1 MNRPF
6 LRIWIE
12 QFINL
17 ISLIPNQKNSLLNL
31 ATRKSFFITLI
42 SLCISLSSTSQESNW
57 KNESFGNYS
66 NSSEVIERRSLN
78 EKHFERADGKV
89 DMFVSSEP
97 INYMENGLW
106 QTIYT
111 TLSVDETGPYKY
123 SNTSN
128 LFKSYYPEQ
137 IQQGFKTILEG
148 KVVLEM
154 QNASMY
160 YQSNGERL
168 GEVSISNSIAKADKN
183 IISYPSVYGNG
194 IDLLI
199 TQKGGKRK
207 LDYII
212 QNKAALNTQ
221 FMNAEY
227 LVFSEDIVLPKGW
240 NAKLENGAVLM
251 MDESGKVVSLYETPS
266 IFDSNTDNVEKLN
279 KANKTID
286 FENFSSKR
294 EDKKRNNILEDESI
308 KYELELN
315 GTILTIITK
324 VQMSFLL
331 DIKRVYPILID
342 PTLTATVATTAT
354 WWYDYIAPYGP
365 ASVATTGAPVGSLIT
380 NVNLALNVTA
390 TQYWPFG
397 GLFQYTGN
405 CGAWHVFSL
414 DDGAILA
421 FTCGGNL
428 GNWNCQNPNKTWRTV
443 IWSVDGDD
451 YRARWGYTVTV
462 TYETITAPTSITG
475 TSTICPGG
483 STTLTASGGTAN
495 AGSTAITTQWFTG
508 SCGGTL
514 VGTGASI
521 TVSPAVTTT
530 YYARRVGQCTTTGC
544 ASITVIVNSNVNNPG
559 VITAPA
565 SICAG
570 TAANISNVTVAST
583 GVPASAGPN
592 YYYYYQRTSAPA
604 TGWVM
609 YNGPTA
615 SLTSALPAAVTGTAG
630 TYLLARNSEFGCA
643 GQTSAPFLNL
653 TVDAAPTLGTL
664 SNPGPIDFCD
674 AGGNFTTAVNVSGQ
688 VGSVMWDWGS
698 NNGVWN
704 NNWLAGANSGI
715 CCFPKKVSN
724 SDGNADR
731 IRYRVTNGSCS
742 AVTSGTILIRNRFN
756 EAPTNLTST
765 SSVYCSNAAP
775 ATITLTASFPT
786 SINMNGTVNFYSGS
800 CGGTLVGSVS
810 PSASSSSAALTIT
823 SPGTTTTY
831 YARYEP
837 GSGFGCSNSA
847 CVSTTVTVNTVSI
860 APVSIIGTTTIC
872 AGGSTTLTLSGGTAG
887 TGAVAEWFSGSCG
900 GTLIGTG
907 NSVSVSPGA
916 TITYYVRYS
925 GTCNTTTCASVNVTV
940 NTLSTAL
947 TITPMV
953 GTICPN
959 TNYTI
964 IAGGGTAGTGSTIN
978 WYTGPN
984 GTGTFLG
991 SGSTVTV
998 TPSSSTTYY
1007 VRREG
1012 TCNTTADASVT
1023 INVKTYVY
1031 AANGA
1036 TTNNYCTDNAGWHHF
1051 YTGDEIIFSV
1061 QGDITSAPF
1070 GFPMA
1075 TIIDNGAYYQQT
1087 EGPGTAPGCASNQN
1101 PNEERFEMERSW
1113 NIDMGGGAPIGTY
1126 NIRFYY
1132 QPAERTAIETAA
1144 ANWMATYPDCGYG
1157 YKYPNPLGFYW
1168 FKNSGSNYTAPD
1180 YDGTQYAATV
1190 SSVSGVNYAEW
1201 TGISGFSGGSG
1212 AIILEPITTLPIE
1225 LASFAS
1231 VCGESGEEVT
1241 VRWSTS
1247 SEHNSSH
1254 FTVDRSIDGIDWEVL
1269 GTVNAA
1275 GNSTSNLNYEL
1286 TDSDA
1291 RDHAVVYY
1299 RLNQFDI
1306 DGTAKVY
1313 GPTSAECLNDQLGF
1327 EVFPNP
1333 AGTNVTVLLHG
1344 EHQEGETSIHITDI
1358 NGKEVKTIFYSEQ
1371 VGKLISVDLRN
1382 LEQGVYVVRLVNGE
1396 ENNQFVR
1403 LVKQ

>member
-1 MNRPF
+1 MNRISI
-6 LRIWIE
+6 RILIE
-12 QFINL
+12 QIIKYSSQFL
-17 ISLIPNQKNSLLNL
+17 NQKNIQLNL
-31 ATRKSFFITLI
+31 VSRKSFFITLI
-42 SLCISLSSTSQESNW
+42 SLCASLTSTSQESNW

-66 NSSEVIERRSLN
+66 NSSELVERRSLN
-78 EKHFERADGKV
+78 EKHFEREDGKV

-97 INYMENGLW
+97 INFMENGLW

-111 TLSVDETGPYKY
+111 TISVDPTSPYKY

-148 KVVLEM
+148 EVVLEM

-168 GEVSISNSIAKADKN
+168 GEVSISNSIAKVDKN
-183 IISYPSVYGNG
+183 IISYPSVYGAG
-194 IDLLI
+194 IDLMI

-227 LVFSEDIVLPKGW
+227 LVFSEDIVLPNGW
-240 NAKLENGAVLM
+240 SAKLENGSVLL
-251 MDESGKVVSLYETPS
+251 MDQTGKVVSLYETPFV
-266 IFDSNTDNVEKLN
+266 FDNNKSVLDKPHNENVNLDL
-279 KANKTID
+279 T
-286 FENFSSKR
+286 NFSVERINKDNSVKQIDDNISY
-294 EDKKRNNILEDESI
+294 EISMNGSTLNIL
-308 KYELELN
+308 
-315 GTILTIITK
+315 TK
-324 VQMSFLL
+324 VKMTYLQ
-331 DIKRVYPILID
+331 DENRVFPVMVD
-342 PTLTATVATTAT
+342 PTLVANFAPSG
-354 WWYDYIAPYGP
+354 WWYSNGGGP
-365 ASVATTGAPVGSLIT
+365 TGVASSGAPAGSSIT
-380 NVNLALNVTA
+380 NVNLALNNIAVQY
-390 TQYWPFG
+390 QYWWGGWSGSYSNNCFSWHAFG
-397 GLFQYTGN
+397 
-405 CGAWHVFSL
+405 L
-414 DDGAILA
+414 DDGIAGSY
-421 FTCGGNL
+421 TCGGNL
-428 GNWNCQNPNKTWRTV
+428 STWNCQNPNKTWYTR
-443 IWSVDGDD
+443 IFSWDGDS
-451 YRARWGYTVTV
+451 YRAVWGAVVTV

-475 TSTICPGG
+475 TTSVCPGG
-483 STTLTASGGTAN
+483 STTLTASGGTSN
-495 AGSTAITTQWFTG
+495 AGSTAITTQWLTG

-544 ASITVIVNSNVNNPG
+544 ASITVTVNSNVNNPG

-570 TAANISNVTVAST
+570 TAANISNVTVATT

-592 YYYYYQRTSAPA
+592 YYYYYQRTSAPV

-653 TVDAAPTLGTL
+653 TVDAAPTLGAL

-704 NNWLAGANSGI
+704 NNWVAGANSGI

-742 AVTSGTILIRNRFN
+742 AVTSGTILIRNRYN

-775 ATITLTASFPT
+775 ATITLTSSFPT

-810 PSASSSSAALTIT
+810 PSASSSSAALTIA

-837 GSGFGCSNSA
+837 GSGLGCSNSA
-847 CVSTTVTVNTVSI
+847 CVSTTVTVNTLSI
-860 APVSIIGTTTIC
+860 APASITGTTTIC

-887 TGAVAEWFSGSCG
+887 TGATAQWYSGSCG
-900 GTLIGTG
+900 GTLVGTG
-907 NSVSVSPGA
+907 NSVSVSPA
-916 TITYYVRYS
+916 TATTYFVRYS

-940 NTLSTAL
+940 NTLSTVP
-947 TITPMV
+947 TITPIA

-959 TNYTI
+959 TNTTLT
-964 IAGGGTAGTGSTIN
+964 AGGGTAGSGSTIN

-991 SGSTVTV
+991 SGSSIVVAPTAN
-998 TPSSSTTYY
+998 TTYY
-1007 VRREG
+1007 ARREG
-1012 TCNTTADASVT
+1012 TCNTTSDASVT
-1023 INVKTYVY
+1023 MTVKNFVY
-1031 AANGA
+1031 ALNG
-1036 TTNNYCTDNAGWHHF
+1036 TTSNTYCTDNAGWHHF
-1051 YTGDEIIFSV
+1051 YSGDDIIFSV
-1061 QGDITSAPF
+1061 QGDLTGAPV
-1070 GFPMA
+1070 GFPLA
-1075 TIIDNGAYYQQT
+1075 TINDNGTFYQET

-1113 NIDMGGGAPIGTY
+1113 NLDFGGGAQSGAY

-1132 QPAERTAIETAA
+1132 QPAERTAIENAA
-1144 ANWMATYPDCGYG
+1144 IAWMAAYPSCGYG

-1180 YDGTQYAATV
+1180 YDGTQYAAAV

-1201 TGISGFSGGSG
+1201 TGIPNFSGGSG
-1212 AIILEPITTLPIE
+1212 AIILEPITTLPVE
-1225 LASFAS
+1225 LSSFAAI
-1231 VCGESGEEVT
+1231 CNESGEEVT
-1241 VRWSTS
+1241 VRWSTA

-1291 RDHAVVYY
+1291 RGRAVVYY
-1299 RLNQFDI
+1299 RLNQVDL
-1306 DGTAKVY
+1306 DGAAKVY
-1313 GPTSAECLNDQLGF
+1313 GPASAECLNDQLGF

-1333 AGTNVTVLLHG
+1333 AGTEVTVLLHG
-1344 EHQEGETSIHITDI
+1344 EHQEEETEVIFTDL
-1358 NGKEVKTIFYSEQ
+1358 NGKEVKRIIYTEQ
-1371 VGKLISVDLRN
+1371 AGKLMTVDLRN
-1382 LEQGVYVVRLVNGE
+1382 LEPGVYLVRLITSDTNDR
-1396 ENNQFVR
+1396 FVR
-1403 LVKQ
+1403 LIKH